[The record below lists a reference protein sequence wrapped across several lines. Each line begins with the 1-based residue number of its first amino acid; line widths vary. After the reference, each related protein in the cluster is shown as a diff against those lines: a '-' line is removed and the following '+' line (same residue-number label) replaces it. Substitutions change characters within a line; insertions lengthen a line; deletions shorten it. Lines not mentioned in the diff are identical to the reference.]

1 MSQRTQPQVV
11 RNYLAELESA
21 LAGVPADV
29 ARDILDGVAEELAG
43 LDSAAAATRI
53 EELGDPVFIA
63 AEARAESRAGV
74 VTTLRAATPTGDP
87 RWYIVVA
94 SLLVAIGGIILPLL
108 GWVFGIALVW
118 MSKTWRRWEKW
129 VGTLAAPLVAA
140 PTVLVVHWIATSGPG
155 PNDEMGSIPV
165 DPILPAG
172 YDTWW
177 AGMVLLVLLNV
188 VVALWL
194 LWRGLRRA
202 R

>member
-1 MSQRTQPQVV
+1 MSQRTRPQVV
-11 RNYLAELESA
+11 RSYLAELESA

-63 AEARAESRAGV
+63 AEARAESRVGV

-94 SLLVAIGGIILPLL
+94 SLLVAIGGIVVPLI
-108 GWVFGIALVW
+108 GWVLGIAMVW
-118 MSKTWRRWEKW
+118 MSKTWARWEKW
-129 VGTLAAPLVAA
+129 VATLSPLLFLLF
-140 PTVLVVHWIATSGPG
+140 VLVGYLARSL
-155 PNDEMGSIPV
+155 GSN
-165 DPILPAG
+165 L
-172 YDTWW
+172 TWW
-177 AGMVLLVLLNV
+177 HLTILSVFIMPFVTG
-188 VVALWL
+188 LWL
-194 LWRGLRRA
+194 LWRGLRRP